1 MAYLVPSLSSSFQQV
16 PPVAIPPMLDCLLAS
31 TGLSAATIFDSL
43 LDAFP
48 DLTKDAMKEGELL
61 NSEQCNNIA
70 SIMVALCHL
79 LKKLGKLGIV
89 LYLLSL
95 EEGKWQK
102 DKAKVAPGGKYSTT
116 SIQQP
121 SNLSSTPAAQRSA
134 TPTQSSLPELS
145 IGSAAPPLK
154 AEDASLE
161 LSPRFPYFSGKGWN
175 CPSNGHF
182 CGAHHEAFQSFMWKS
197 FIPLMKMIPA
207 FDHEMLNQIE
217 ESFFNVVTK
226 TNSWEVLEKTLVPCI
241 VSSVG
246 LSLGML
252 KHEGS
257 EVIEQGSCSLSLG
270 LKDQIKASDTDKECM
285 PSLCRSFSLSTA
297 CHILTLMLDAAL
309 KSLQA
314 ARNTNS
320 MLENGCCY
328 AEKFA
333 ANMLWNL
340 CNMTEQLL
348 LQSLEHRSCAISFFL
363 PIILKAFVSQHS
375 FEITVHGHTHVL
387 SRNSFLKKIWNCC
400 RTLFT
405 LGPLER
411 RDAYSVLSLYLSF
424 FSCTEGPENP
434 DVSVRVEEFDI
445 TAERELWDEIKR
457 GLVDEEGLVRKQS
470 LHILK
475 TVLQISGESQA
486 YSSVS
491 ERNSQEK
498 HSTPRGMTKR
508 ELWAATEAKSLGV
521 GKLGNSIDSGLK
533 GRQQWEAFILLY
545 EMLAEYGT
553 HLVEAAWNHQVTLL
567 LQYSVP
573 RDNCP
578 SSVIEA
584 QPCQMETSAETFI
597 WLSILWERGFHHG
610 NPQVRCLIMQSFLG
624 IEWKNYENCANLVPE
639 SFVLGPF
646 MEGLN
651 DPVHHKDF
659 GVKGV
664 YSSRTIEGAAR
675 FLHQYTSFLI
685 TRTLHHTMKD
695 IENEFSLKHSVGAML
710 GWKRIAF
717 LSKLASIS
725 KQQSFGRVGM
735 MTLAECIAS
744 AACVDGT
751 HDSRSEWCADAFPEK
766 AELKSSQDSSS
777 YNDKSDLLD
786 VLRFIIESSK
796 QHFNPNYRLRVCE
809 KVLEAATSLVCSFDV
824 PLDILLHFISAL
836 PREFTDYG
844 DLSLSLL
851 GSLRARVQEWLSGC
865 GGQHSAN
872 CCKTH
877 MLLLRSLHDFPETF
891 SGHPNLDD
899 SFVTYDD
906 EEMDSWE
913 FQAKRWARV
922 LFLVVKEENHLT
934 PILKFIQDI
943 GINICKQN
951 NCTEWKPVKFLILTL
966 SLVLEF
972 QIMQERSDEC
982 GIRFRTK
989 SEVGSLKT
997 VDQYT
1002 YAEAAVIYE
1011 KLANLFPHVLEEL
1024 VSFANLS
1031 CSIFW
1036 SSVMIDDT
1044 SLPRSVRGKLGGPS
1058 QRRLS
1063 SSTTTAVLQAVG
1075 LLLLLSHLKLSTFT
1089 LYFYL
1094 EIMSVKAVASI
1105 LSWCARAKTDASLK
1119 FAYAFFW
1126 NFFRKTI
1133 TTSTHDSESGAE
1145 ICLAAYEALASVL
1158 QAVVSPQA
1166 LCFVRENDKSML
1178 LAVEGQPWMDSW
1190 VLSFLQNVNSLL
1202 EVGVL
1207 ARTRRAI
1214 LLNWKWLC
1222 IESLLSIP
1230 HCAREN
1236 GEISSSFFSDA
1247 AVKCI
1252 FKDLVDSLEN
1262 AGEGSMLPMLRSIRL
1277 TMDLFASGIF
1287 GSVVSLCSGVDSQM
1301 MWRLVRSSWILHVNC
1316 KKRRVAPIAALLSSV
1331 LHSSVFCDEGMHVKE
1346 NSPGPLK
1353 WFVEKILEEGS
1364 KSPRTIRLAALH
1376 LTGLWLSN
1384 PRIIKYYIKEL
1395 KLLTLYGSVAFD
1407 EDFEAELG
1415 DNYDA
1420 KTEVSLLAKS
1430 PDPELTETFI
1440 NTELYARVSVAVL
1453 FYKLANLADVVGL
1466 ANENKDWQAALD
1478 SGKMFLLE
1486 LLDLVANDKDLAK
1499 ELYKKYSAIH
1509 RRKVRAW
1516 QMICVLSSF
1525 VDHDIVGEVTRFLR
1539 ISLYVGEQ
1547 LVPILRDYDMKP
1559 QALSS
1564 YVFIAAN
1571 IILNASKAVQ
1581 TMHLDELL
1589 PPIVPLLTSHHHSLR
1604 GFTQLLVY
1612 HVLCKLFPPESET
1625 SQVMPL
1631 EKRCFEDLKSYLAK
1645 NSDCM
1650 RLRASMEGYLD
1661 AYNPNLSITPAG
1673 IFVNRVEE
1681 LEFECVP
1688 RSLMEQVLN
1697 FLNDVREDL
1706 RCSMA
1711 KDIVTIKNES
1721 LKISEDPDCTEILH
1735 NPGKEEL
1742 LPQLH
1747 KDSSLD
1753 FQKKITL
1760 SKHEKQDANSSSL
1773 SRNRETYKQL
1783 SEMEK
1788 EDELFDQALQSRS
1801 VTMEKIRASR
1811 QHFVLVASLIDRVP
1825 NLAGLA
1831 RTCEVYCSLMV
1842 LIILL
1847 LIYHKGWCFTWR
1859 INFLCQCCSSQVFKA
1874 SGLAI
1879 ADANIL
1885 RDKQFQL
1892 ISVTAEKWVPI
1903 IEVPVNSVKLFLERK
1918 KREGFSILGLE
1929 QTANSIP
1936 LDHYNFPKMTVLV
1949 LGREKEGI
1957 PVDIIHMLDACI
1969 EIPQLGV
1976 VRSLNV
1982 HVSGAIALWEY
1993 TRQHRVQ

>member
-1 MAYLVPSLSSSFQQV
+1 MAYLIPSLSSSLKQV

-79 LKKLGKLGIV
+79 LKKLG
-89 LYLLSL
+89 
-95 EEGKWQK
+95 
-102 DKAKVAPGGKYSTT
+102 
-116 SIQQP
+116 
-121 SNLSSTPAAQRSA
+121 
-134 TPTQSSLPELS
+134 
-145 IGSAAPPLK
+145 
-154 AEDASLE
+154 
-161 LSPRFPYFSGKGWN
+161 
-175 CPSNGHF
+175 
-182 CGAHHEAFQSFMWKS
+182 AHHEAFQSFMWKS

-226 TNSWEVLEKTLVPCI
+226 TNSWEVLEKALVPCI

-257 EVIEQGSCSLSLG
+257 DVIEWGSCSLSLG

-333 ANMLWNL
+333 AHMLWNL

-348 LQSLEHRSCAISFFL
+348 LQSLEHRSCAISFYL

-375 FEITVHGHTHVL
+375 FGITVHGHTHVL

-521 GKLGNSIDSGLK
+521 GKLCNSIDSGLK

-567 LQYSVP
+567 LQYSVS

-685 TRTLHHTMKD
+685 IR
-695 IENEFSLKHSVGAML
+695 
-710 GWKRIAF
+710 KRIAF

-725 KQQSFGRVGM
+725 KQKSFGRVGM

-751 HDSRSEWCADAFPEK
+751 HDGKSEWCADAFPEK

-777 YNDKSDLLD
+777 CNDKSDLLD

-844 DLSLSLL
+844 

-891 SGHPNLDD
+891 SGHPDLDD

-913 FQAKRWARV
+913 LQAKRWARV

-1011 KLANLFPHVLEEL
+1011 KLANLFPPVLEEL

-1063 SSTTTAVLQAVG
+1063 SSTTTAVLQA
-1075 LLLLLSHLKLSTFT
+1075 
-1089 LYFYL
+1089 
-1094 EIMSVKAVASI
+1094 IMSVKAVASI
-1105 LSWCARAKTDASLK
+1105 LSWCAWAKTDASLK

-1166 LCFVRENDKSML
+1166 FCFVRENDKSML
-1178 LAVEGQPWMDSW
+1178 LAVEGQPLMDSW

-1247 AVKCI
+1247 AVRCI
-1252 FKDLVDSLEN
+1252 FKDLVNSLEN
-1262 AGEGSMLPMLRSIRL
+1262 AGEGSVLPMLRSIRL
-1277 TMDLFASGIF
+1277 TMDLFASGMF

-1486 LLDLVANDKDLAK
+1486 LLDLVVNDKDLAK

-1539 ISLYVGEQ
+1539 ISLYRNNLPSIRQYLETFAINIYLKFPSLVVEQ

-1753 FQKKITL
+1753 FQKKITI

-1801 VTMEKIRASR
+1801 VTMEKIRASQ

-1831 RTCEVYCSLMV
+1831 RTCE
-1842 LIILL
+1842 
-1847 LIYHKGWCFTWR
+1847 
-1859 INFLCQCCSSQVFKA
+1859 VFKA

-1936 LDHYNFPKMTVLV
+1936 LDRYNFPKMTVLV

-1969 EIPQLGV
+1969 EIPQL
-1976 VRSLNV
+1976 RSC
-1982 HVSGAIALWEY
+1982 
-1993 TRQHRVQ
+1993 